1 MTMRTSRKTATFR
14 RPFSLSGMDAVQP
27 AGTYTVETNEESIE
41 GLSFPAWRRT
51 ATVILLRPQAGAAG
65 PGEDLDIDPLE
76 LDAALESDGLNL
88 PDAVVEASLG
98 ELLADGVL
106 QQVVHSAGL
115 SPAEFKTLLRE
126 LTARILA
133 ARLARQSGARLPL
146 GSEA

>member
-14 RPFSLSGMDAVQP
+14 RPFSLSGMDEVQR
-27 AGTYTVETNEESIE
+27 AGTYTVETNEELIE

-106 QQVVHSAGL
+106 QQAVHSAGL

-146 GSEA
+146 GS